1 MGFKKVVKKSLS
13 DSVFEQLRD
22 EIVSGRME
30 PGEALPA
37 ERGLS
42 ETLGVNRGAVREALK
57 RLEQARLI
65 SIQQGGS
72 TRVLDYTRTAGTD
85 LLTALLIDPEG
96 RVNTR
101 VARSVMEMRS
111 EMAADIAR
119 LAARR
124 RRDDHLALLDGLL
137 GQMHAQRA
145 DLVALQDLGMEFWT
159 EMVQAADNV
168 AYQLA
173 VNSLRE
179 SYGLFKRLL
188 LNVLSEELADLEGYR
203 AVVDAVRAQDEPEAE
218 YATRELLGIG
228 QGRIDEALTALEATQ
243 GEE

>member
-57 RLEQARLI
+57 RLEQARLV

-85 LLTALLIDPEG
+85 LLSSLLVDPEG
-96 RVNTR
+96 RVDTR

-111 EMAADIAR
+111 EMASDIAR

-124 RRDDHLALLDGLL
+124 RRPEHLEALDALLGR
-137 GQMHAQRA
+137 MREQRA
-145 DLVALQDLGMEFWT
+145 DLVALQDLGMDFWT
-159 EMVQAADNV
+159 EVVQAADNV

-188 LNVLSEELADLEGYR
+188 MNVLADELADLDGYR
-203 AVVDAVRAQDEPEAE
+203 AVVEAVRAQDEPEVE
-218 YATRELLGIG
+218 FATRELLGIG
-228 QGRIDEALTALEATQ
+228 QGRLDEVLTALEATQ
-243 GEE
+243 QE